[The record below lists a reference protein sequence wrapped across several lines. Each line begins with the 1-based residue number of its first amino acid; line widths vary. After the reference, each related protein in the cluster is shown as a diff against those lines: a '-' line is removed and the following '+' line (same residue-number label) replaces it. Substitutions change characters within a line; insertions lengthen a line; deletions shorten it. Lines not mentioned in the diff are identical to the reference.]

1 VHGCGFKPW
10 ETQRKLHFCHFW
22 SSFEVERLRKSL
34 AEVSVRGS
42 WKASQLVSLNG
53 HFSPLNAVFRLRFLL
68 TIKTPL
74 ESLIVRE
81 KKVFCIGY
89 CEVDTEYEIQ

>member
-1 VHGCGFKPW
+1 MNWLHWLGIELACAWMWV
-10 ETQRKLHFCHFW
+10 ETLGDPKETSFFCHFW

-53 HFSPLNAVFRLRFLL
+53 HFSPG
-68 TIKTPL
+68 KL
-74 ESLIVRE
+74 ESKPISELE
-81 KKVFCIGY
+81 WSFFPS
-89 CEVDTEYEIQ
+89 